1 MYLVHDRGLHPG
13 GILVTLN
20 PEPFSC
26 RYGSFGRRLE
36 ELNPVSLRERQGI
49 DAETLLPIDSEEVT
63 ER

>member
-1 MYLVHDRGLHPG
+1 M
-13 GILVTLN
+13 TLN
-20 PEPFSC
+20 PKPLSY

-36 ELNPVSLRERQGI
+36 ELNPVGLRERQGI